1 MYRVG
6 EFYFEWANQ
15 KEELMKFRN
24 IWRRFKL
31 NFRIINKKACT
42 WTGAVYA
49 VLGLIAVF
57 SSLESVFEPLGLT
70 SFWCKLLMSVS
81 MLAVVYLVSFII
93 ATVAILRKKDIKVL
107 EGTDGHSVYVIYGN
121 LFDADIVPSG
131 TKRRNICFAVNRCFD
146 TVVDNKL
153 ISEETLH
160 GEAFKGLYD
169 SGEFTPSTLDNAIQ
183 SSIIHGAGFRTLTAK
198 QKPAGNLK
206 RYEVG
211 TGADLE
217 ISESLHYFLIGIGK
231 MNENLRNKAENGEY
245 CQAIQKMIEFFD
257 TYSQGYPVLM
267 PIVGAGLTRLGQ
279 NPSDLLKYLIQSLA
293 LNRSHLSSDIYIVLR
308 EEDREK
314 ITIANLKQIN

>member
-1 MYRVG
+1 
-6 EFYFEWANQ
+6 
-15 KEELMKFRN
+15 MKKWFLQ

-31 NFRIINKKACT
+31 NFGIIIRMSCT

-49 VLGLIAVF
+49 VLGFLAMF
-57 SSLESVFEPLGLT
+57 SSLESVFEQFGIT
-70 SFWCKLLMSVS
+70 TFWCKLLVSVGI
-81 MLAVVYLVSFII
+81 LAGVFLICFVVAAVVV
-93 ATVAILRKKDIKVL
+93 LRKKQVKVL
-107 EGTDGHSVYVIYGN
+107 EGVDGHSIYVVYGN
-121 LFDADIVPSG
+121 LFDAGVVPSG

-160 GEAFKGLYD
+160 GKAFKGLYD
-169 SGEFTPSTLDNAIQ
+169 NGSFTPASLDSAIQ
-183 SSIIHGAGFRTLTAK
+183 ASIIQGATSKMLTMK

-231 MNENLRNKAENGEY
+231 MNENLKNKAENGEY

-279 NPSDLLKYLIQSLA
+279 DPSDLLKYLIQSFV
-293 LNRSHLSSDIYIVLR
+293 LNKSHISSDVYIVLR
-308 EEDREK
+308 EEDRDK
-314 ITIANLKQIN
+314 ISIAKLKQNK